1 MNNGFQNI
9 FQSIKDSDKPGFT
22 KEVKYSKNLK
32 DEFIVLRLK
41 PSNQEYDISI
51 MVWKKVF
58 TTCGVFQISGR
69 IGNQSFRVF
78 FIIDKNRNIE
88 LFNFSKKGELC
99 EILYDKNHRFLE
111 ILDDNLDLRKKI
123 YRDTKQLRNKFKQN
137 YLNKKYD

>member
-1 MNNGFQNI
+1 
-9 FQSIKDSDKPGFT
+9 
-22 KEVKYSKNLK
+22 
-32 DEFIVLRLK
+32 
-41 PSNQEYDISI
+41 

-137 YLNKKYD
+137 FLNKNYE

>member
-78 FIIDKNRNIE
+78 FIIDNNRNIE

-137 YLNKKYD
+137 FLNKNYE